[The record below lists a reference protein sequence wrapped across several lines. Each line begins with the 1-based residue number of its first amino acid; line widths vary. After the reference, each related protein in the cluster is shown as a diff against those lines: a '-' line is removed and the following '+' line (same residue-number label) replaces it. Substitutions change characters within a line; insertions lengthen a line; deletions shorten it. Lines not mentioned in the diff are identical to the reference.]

1 MIRPTFGVVRNGSP
15 FDLSEQITDCYRTLP
30 YAYHTEAKA
39 TYNVIVIV
47 NVIAIVIVIVSVIEN
62 IKKKVCVIGKGKG
75 KVNQGNPLGKP
86 TLSQHWNFHLFYERS
101 DVLLNMNTLF

>member
-15 FDLSEQITDCYRTLP
+15 FDLSEHITDCYHTLP

-47 NVIAIVIVIVSVIEN
+47 NVIASVIVIVSVIGN

-75 KVNQGNPLGKP
+75 KVNQGKP
-86 TLSQHWNFHLFYERS
+86 IGRTYLF
-101 DVLLNMNTLF
+101 L